1 MYGLG
6 LRRLRHPTYTRWNE
20 CSRLIANAVIYYNA
34 AISSRVLERKQ
45 AAGDNETVEVLKGIS
60 PVAWQHVNLFGRFEF
75 SKRGKVD
82 LAALVKVFDEP
93 ECWTRITRQNVQED
107 YMPPI

>member
-1 MYGLG
+1 
-6 LRRLRHPTYTRWNE
+6 
-20 CSRLIANAVIYYNA
+20 VIYYNA
-34 AISSRVLERKQ
+34 TIASRVLERKQ
-45 AAGDNETVEVLKGIS
+45 AAGDNETVEVLKDIS

-93 ECWTRITRQNVQED
+93 QCWTRITQPNLQED
-107 YMPPI
+107 YTLPI